1 MIIIYLETFMLVLIL
16 SHQPLMTLQTYLLK
30 DYIMELFTA
39 IKERRA
45 IKNFDHQAKIP
56 EADFTKIMESVL
68 LSPTS
73 YNIQHWRFVRVKE
86 PQLRQK
92 MKDVAWGQQQIEDAS
107 ELIILCADTQ
117 AWSDRPERY
126 WANADQST
134 QNMLVSMLQDFYRD
148 KPQMQRDE
156 CMRSCG
162 MAAQTLMLSA
172 KALGYDTCPMVG
184 FDHSTI
190 AEMINLPKDHLVG
203 MIIVM
208 GKAAQTAHGRG
219 GQLPLS
225 EVLVNNTF

>member
-1 MIIIYLETFMLVLIL
+1 LNTN
-16 SHQPLMTLQTYLLK
+16 LLK
-30 DYIMELFTA
+30 DSNMELFTA

-45 IKNFDHQAKIP
+45 IKHFDAQAKIP
-56 EADFTKIMESVL
+56 ENDFTQIMESVL

-86 PQLRQK
+86 SHLKQQIK
-92 MKDVAWGQQQIEDAS
+92 EAAWGQQQIEDAS
-107 ELIILCADTQ
+107 ELIVLCADTQ

-126 WANADQST
+126 WANADENT
-134 QNMLVSMLQDFYRD
+134 KNMLVPMLQDFYRD

-184 FDHSTI
+184 FDHAAVADLI
-190 AEMINLPKDHLVG
+190 KLPKDHLVG

-208 GKAAQTAHGRG
+208 GKAAKTAHSRG

-225 EVLVNNTF
+225 EVLLENTF

>member
-1 MIIIYLETFMLVLIL
+1 
-16 SHQPLMTLQTYLLK
+16 
-30 DYIMELFTA
+30 MELFTA

-45 IKNFDHQAKIP
+45 IKHFDDQAQIP
-56 EADFTKIMESVL
+56 ETDFTQIMESVL

-86 PQLRQK
+86 VHLKQK
-92 MKDVAWGQQQIEDAS
+92 IKHAAWGQQQIEDAS
-107 ELIILCADTQ
+107 ELLVLCANTQ

-126 WANADQST
+126 WANADEQT
-134 QNMLVSMLQDFYRD
+134 QNMLVPMLQDFYRD
-148 KPQMQRDE
+148 KPQIQRDE
-156 CMRSCG
+156 AMRSCG

-184 FDHSTI
+184 FDHTAI
-190 AEMINLPKDHLVG
+190 ANMIKLPKDHVIG

-208 GKAAQTAHGRG
+208 GKAAKTAHGRG

-225 EVLVNNTF
+225 EVLMDNTF